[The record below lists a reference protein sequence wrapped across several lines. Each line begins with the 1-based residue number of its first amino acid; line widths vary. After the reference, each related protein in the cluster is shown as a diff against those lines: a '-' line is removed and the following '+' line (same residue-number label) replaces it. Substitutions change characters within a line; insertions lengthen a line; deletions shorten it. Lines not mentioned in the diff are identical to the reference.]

1 MFWYLLTTGYVFL
14 LVAPSTSLSPHAIIY
29 LSLLFSVIIPLLTAA
44 YMVITHDSSVSKPAP
59 IWVPGL
65 HGELANHNF
74 CEEDY
79 YFTHHVAE
87 FHNTWSSL
95 PLIFIGGVGPYYT
108 RQYAT
113 KEVRFSASFVS
124 VGAVGVGSALFHA
137 SLLRFGQVLDEVPM
151 LLIIFAGIYC
161 FVENDAPTT
170 KSNYGLWL
178 PLLLIATCFTL
189 VAAYLIFYLY
199 EVFLLSFGG
208 GVCMLLYLAISAE
221 NKPALATTILKV
233 AFMFI
238 AIGFSCWLLDN
249 FCCTH
254 VHWLRLHV
262 FWHIFT
268 GLSGYMFTLFMIT
281 LRASSHQQ
289 IPSLVVTSFRGT
301 GWELQNKGTWS
312 VTDRPQFI
320 LPYVKYSKKCDGQ

>member
-1 MFWYLLTTGYVFL
+1 MC
-14 LVAPSTSLSPHAIIY
+14 AMDIIWG
-29 LSLLFSVIIPLLTAA
+29 PLG
-44 YMVITHDSSVSKPAP
+44 H
-59 IWVPGL
+59 
-65 HGELANHNF
+65 
-74 CEEDY
+74 
-79 YFTHHVAE
+79 
-87 FHNTWSSL
+87 
-95 PLIFIGGVGPYYT
+95 
-108 RQYAT
+108 
-113 KEVRFSASFVS
+113 
-124 VGAVGVGSALFHA
+124 
-137 SLLRFGQVLDEVPM
+137 FG
-151 LLIIFAGIYC
+151 
-161 FVENDAPTT
+161 
-170 KSNYGLWL
+170 
-178 PLLLIATCFTL
+178 ATCWKL
-189 VAAYLIFYLY
+189 RICISRIQRPLGSLNGPL
-199 EVFLLSFGG
+199 EQFLLSFGG

-320 LPYVKYSKKCDGQ
+320 LPYVKHSKKCDGQ